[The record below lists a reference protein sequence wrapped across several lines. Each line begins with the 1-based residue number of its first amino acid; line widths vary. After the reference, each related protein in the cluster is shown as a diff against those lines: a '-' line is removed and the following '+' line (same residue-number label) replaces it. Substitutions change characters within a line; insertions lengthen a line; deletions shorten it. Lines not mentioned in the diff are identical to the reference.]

1 MTGRTILAV
10 LAAAVC
16 LLGADPKVTAARKLM
31 LDGKY
36 KEAIEDLDKQA
47 KAHPDS
53 TEIKAAL
60 ADAHYASGEYFLKT
74 NDLPPREK
82 YPNAL
87 KEYRAVLTYEKDSK
101 RAQARISQIEAIYAQ
116 MGRKPPE

>member
-1 MTGRTILAV
+1 MKGRAILAA
-10 LAAAVC
+10 LAAAAA
-16 LLGADPKVTAARKLM
+16 LLAADVNVSAARKLI

-36 KEAIEDLDKQA
+36 KEAIESLDKQY

-53 TEIKAAL
+53 AAVKAAL
-60 ADAHYASGEYFLKT
+60 ADAHYASGEQFLK
-74 NDLPPREK
+74 NDQLPPREK

-87 KEYRAVLTYEKDSK
+87 KEYRTVLTFDKDSK
-101 RAQARISQIEAIYAQ
+101 RAQARIQQIEAIYQQ